1 MQCKLDNIVILGHS
15 GQPLND
21 IARQSYEPE
30 GLQTSMVVDEEPEP
44 VPLQTMD
51 TMETDVAETI
61 VELDPKPTKVKS
73 NLLDGERRMNILQ
86 QTLEWGHLAPTIPGL
101 PRFLP
106 FTTLLSIEFHPIL
119 SCLSDTMPAYPFA
132 DNDPFVIE
140 PKNVPNIFFAG
151 NQVMNELRNS
161 ALDIIFILFF

>member
-86 QTLEWGHLAPTIPGL
+86 QTLEWGHLAPTIPGTCL
-101 PRFLP
+101 DSFLS
-106 FTTLLSIEFHPIL
+106 LL
-119 SCLSDTMPAYPFA
+119 C
-132 DNDPFVIE
+132 
-140 PKNVPNIFFAG
+140 
-151 NQVMNELRNS
+151 
-161 ALDIIFILFF
+161 